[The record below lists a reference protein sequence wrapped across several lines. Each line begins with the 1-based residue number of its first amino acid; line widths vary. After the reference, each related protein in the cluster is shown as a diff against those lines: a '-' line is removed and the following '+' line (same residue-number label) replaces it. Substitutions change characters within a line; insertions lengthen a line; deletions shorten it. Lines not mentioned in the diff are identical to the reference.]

1 MRGFLFRV
9 ILVLVI
15 VFLVSGLSEP
25 LTARAQTNRL
35 FYTVQDGDTL
45 DSIAQA
51 FRSSTYRIRYI
62 NYLSDADFIYPG
74 QRLILPGFDDVQ
86 GEVIR
91 VSMPYGQSLDYY
103 FGSLRQSSVLLNRL
117 NFITNP
123 DQIWGGQPL
132 YILQSDAPLV
142 KEIRITGS
150 LTDLELAVHQ
160 DAVKWKIAE
169 FNELSTPLGLV
180 PNTALWLPDA
190 AQVEGV
196 ETQPQPAYT
205 ISPPFLYQGKTE
217 EIFAPSPPEGA
228 KITGELS
235 FMINDS
241 LGQSSAYT
249 PATFPLHFFPADDGH
264 LVALQGVHR
273 FSKPGLA
280 GFTLTTTY
288 ADGTTFSQQQNLL
301 VKNQDYGLDVP
312 LVVEPDFIDPAV
324 TVPEWEL
331 IKTVIEDAPPE
342 KLWAFGLRS
351 PSPTP
356 EIWISSYGR
365 VRSYND
371 SEYIYFHSGIDYP
384 GNTNTP
390 VFAAAAGEVVFAQ
403 NVDVRGGATI
413 ISHGRGVYTGY
424 WHQSQI
430 NVNVGDHVEAGQT
443 IGMVGAEGRVTGA
456 HLHLEVIVGG
466 VQVDPTEWLE
476 GMY

>member
-1 MRGFLFRV
+1 MRR
-9 ILVLVI
+9 ILLRALLVFVM

-35 FYTVQDGDTL
+35 YYTVLDGDTL

-51 FRSSTYRIRYI
+51 FHTSTYRIRYI

-74 QRLILPGFDDVQ
+74 QSLILPGFDDVQ
-86 GEVIR
+86 GEVTR
-91 VSMPYGQSLDYY
+91 VAMPYGQSLNNF
-103 FGSLRQSSVLLNRL
+103 FGSLRQSSALLNRL
-117 NFITNP
+117 NYITNP
-123 DQIWGGQPL
+123 DQIWGGQSL
-132 YILQSDAPLV
+132 YILQSDTPQV
-142 KEIRITGS
+142 KEIRVAGSQTG
-150 LTDLELAVHQ
+150 LELAVKQ
-160 DAVKWKIAE
+160 DALKWKLAE
-169 FNELSTPLGLV
+169 YNGLANLLDLV

-190 AQVEGV
+190 AQMEGV
-196 ETQPQPAYT
+196 DSQTQPGYSITPA
-205 ISPPFLYQGKTE
+205 FLYQGKTE
-217 EIFAPSPPEGA
+217 ELFAPAPPEGA
-228 KITGELS
+228 SLSGELS
-235 FMINDS
+235 LMVNDS

-249 PATFPLHFFPADDGH
+249 AATFPLHFFPTEDGRM
-264 LVALQGVHR
+264 VALQGIHR
-273 FSKPGLA
+273 FTKPGLA
-280 GFTLTTTY
+280 GYILTTTY
-288 ADGTTFSQQQNLL
+288 ADGTTFSQQQSLL
-301 VKNQDYGLDVP
+301 VKNQEYGMDVP
-312 LVVEPDFIDPAV
+312 LVVEPDFIDPVV
-324 TVPEWEL
+324 TVSEWEL
-331 IKTVIEDAPPE
+331 IKTVVQDAPPE
-342 KLWAFGLRS
+342 KMWTFGLQS

-403 NVDVRGGATI
+403 KVDVRGGATI

-430 NVNVGDHVEAGQT
+430 SVKVGDRVEAGQT